1 MTEASNDFAKMF
13 EESTHSLNTKLYEGA
28 KVTGKIFQITKNN
41 VFVDLGGR
49 SEGVIDIKD
58 VTNAKGEVTVKVGD
72 SITAFCMGL
81 QDGITTLAVKVNARD
96 VDTAVQDA
104 FEAKIP
110 IEGKV
115 FEKRKG
121 GFGVEVGSSKGFCPF
136 SQIDTKSV
144 RDHEDEYVGQ
154 TYQFIITEYNAEE
167 GNIVLSRRVLLVEE
181 EKRMRDYMKGMLK
194 EGDVREGKVVKLM
207 PFGAFVD
214 IGGFEGLVPASEI
227 GWTRGIKVEE
237 ALTVGQDVNVKIIG
251 LDWGDGDDADAKAE
265 DESSEGENKKKRRR
279 ERITLSIK
287 QAMKSPWQRI
297 ADGESKYVVGAKF
310 SGKVVRTA
318 SYGAFVELEPGL
330 DGLAHISQLGQ
341 ESRIEKVE
349 DVCNVGDIVE
359 VTILGI
365 DLEHNRISLCFGD
378 PKEKNEKPAE
388 LSHAEEVEIV
398 KVNMGEI
405 LTGEVEEL
413 KPFGVF
419 VKLPNGQTGLLHISQ
434 TGIEERGPA
443 GSRELYKRYPLHS
456 QIEVIVK
463 EVSGNKISL
472 TLPEVVERELEKN
485 TINDYKDST
494 ENGNG
499 FGSLDDLFGT
509 LKL

>member
-1 MTEASNDFAKMF
+1 MTESSSDFAKMF
-13 EESTHSLNTKLYEGA
+13 EESTQNLNTKLYEGA
-28 KVTGKIFQITKNN
+28 KVTGTIFQITNKN

-49 SEGVIDIKD
+49 SEGVLDIKD
-58 VTNAKGEVTVKVGD
+58 VTDSKGTVKVKVGD
-72 SITAFCMGL
+72 KITAFCMGL
-81 QDGITTLAVKVNARD
+81 QDGVTTLAVKVNARD

-121 GFGVEVGSSKGFCPF
+121 GFGVEVGTSKGFCPF
-136 SQIDTKSV
+136 SQIDNRSV
-144 RDHEDEYVGQ
+144 RDHEDEYIGQ
-154 TYQFIITEYNAEE
+154 TFQFLITEYNAEE
-167 GNIVLSRRVLLVEE
+167 GNIVLSRRTLLVEE
-181 EKRMRDYMKGMLK
+181 EKKMREYMKGMLK
-194 EGDVREGKVVKLM
+194 VGDVREGKVVKLM

-237 ALTVGQDVNVKIIG
+237 ALSVGQTVNVKIIG
-251 LDWGDGDDADAKAE
+251 LDWGDGEAEAAKADAEAK
-265 DESSEGENKKKRRR
+265 EGESKKRRR
-279 ERITLSIK
+279 ERITLSVK
-287 QAMKSPWQRI
+287 QATKSPWQRI
-297 ADGESKYVVGAKF
+297 ADGESKYEVGLKLT
-310 SGKVVRTA
+310 GKVVRTA
-318 SYGAFVELEPGL
+318 PYGAFVELEPGL

-349 DVCNVGDIVE
+349 DVCNVGDTVE

-365 DLEHNRISLCFGD
+365 DLEHSRISLCFGD

-388 LSHAEEVEIV
+388 LSHEEEVEIV
-398 KVNMGEI
+398 SATMGEK

-413 KPFGVF
+413 KPFGAF

-463 EVSGNKISL
+463 EVNGNKISL
-472 TLPEVVERELEKN
+472 TIPEIVERELEKN
-485 TINDYKDST
+485 TINDYKDTT

-499 FGSLDDLFGT
+499 FGSLDDLFGK